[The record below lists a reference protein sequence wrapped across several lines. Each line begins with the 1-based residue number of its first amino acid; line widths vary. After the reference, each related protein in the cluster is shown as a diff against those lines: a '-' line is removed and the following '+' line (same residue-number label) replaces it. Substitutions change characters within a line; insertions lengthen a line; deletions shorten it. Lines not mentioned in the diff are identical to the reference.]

1 MLSYYAI
8 YKPYQ
13 VLCQFS
19 AAEGKQTLHDIL
31 DVAVDVYPV
40 GRLDYDSEG
49 LLLLTNDPSINQLL
63 LSPSKAHPRTY
74 YVQVE
79 GIPQAADYSRW
90 QQGVDISVDGK
101 KHRTRRAKA
110 WPLQPEPVLPD
121 RHPPIRYRASIPT
134 TWMALE
140 LTEGKNRQVRRMT
153 AALGFPTL
161 RLVRFAIGALTIEGW
176 QPGECRTFAKADLI
190 RYLA

>member
-1 MLSYYAI
+1 MFSYYII

-19 AAEGKQTLHDIL
+19 ASPGKRTLKDI
-31 DVAVDVYPV
+31 VTVENDVYPV

-49 LLLLTNDPSINQLL
+49 LLLLTNDTSMNKLL
-63 LSPSKAHPRTY
+63 LSPVKPHTRTY

-79 GIPQAADYSRW
+79 GIPTPADFDQW
-90 QQGVDISVDGK
+90 KKGIDISIDGK
-101 KHRTRRAKA
+101 IHHTKRANA
-110 WPLQPEPVLPD
+110 WPLLSEPLLPE
-121 RHPPIRYRASIPT
+121 RHPPIRFRQSIPVS
-134 TWMALE
+134 WMALE

-153 AALGFPTL
+153 AALGYPTL
-161 RLVRFAIGALTIEGW
+161 RLVRYAIGQLNISGW
-176 QPGECRTFAKADLI
+176 QPGECRKCGRADLI